1 MAARSEYK
9 PVLSDVSG
17 DESSGSESASDAGG
31 AAKKSKHSEETER
44 ERQRAEVRSRSR
56 MWQVVDSD
64 GEGADEPGASSRQR
78 EDDDDD
84 SRREKKDK
92 KEKKAKKEKKG
103 KKEKKK
109 KRKKE
114 SSSSS
119 SDDDDDDSGG
129 GGATS
134 RPGAVNQDL
143 WGKYGIIRE
152 ADYFRKQREFT
163 AWMDEVKHIPA
174 MTGSKQESMEC
185 VRARPPRRR
194 ALL

>member
-92 KEKKAKKEKKG
+92 KEKKAKT
-103 KKEKKK
+103 
-109 KRKKE
+109 E